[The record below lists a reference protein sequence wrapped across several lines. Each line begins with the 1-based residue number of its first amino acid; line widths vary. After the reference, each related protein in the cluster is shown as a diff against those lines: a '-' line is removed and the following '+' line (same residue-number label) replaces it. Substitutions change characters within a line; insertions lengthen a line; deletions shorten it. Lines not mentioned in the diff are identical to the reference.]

1 MPQNKGGMNM
11 VVTEHA
17 LEGTKEI
24 AEYLGLSPGT
34 VQNNYV
40 PKMKKAGIIFTR
52 LRGTPPLRRKQ
63 IYTFPSLVQQYLMA
77 EIEKK
82 HNPNDV

>member
-1 MPQNKGGMNM
+1 M

-34 VQNNYV
+34 VGSTYI
-40 PKMKKAGIIFTR
+40 PKMRKAGIIFSR
-52 LRGTPPLRRKQ
+52 LRGQIPHRQKK
-63 IYTFPSLVQQYLMA
+63 IYTFPSMIQRFLIKEQ
-77 EIEKK
+77 KK
-82 HNPNDV
+82 KLSKPYKSNQ

>member
-1 MPQNKGGMNM
+1 M

-34 VQNNYV
+34 VSSLYI
-40 PKMKKAGIIFTR
+40 PKLKAAGIIFTR
-52 LRGTPPLRRKQ
+52 MRGITPHRQ
-63 IYTFPSLVQQYLMA
+63 FHIYTFPSLIQRFLQK
-77 EIEKK
+77 EEKK
-82 HNPNDV
+82 KITKTHKPKP